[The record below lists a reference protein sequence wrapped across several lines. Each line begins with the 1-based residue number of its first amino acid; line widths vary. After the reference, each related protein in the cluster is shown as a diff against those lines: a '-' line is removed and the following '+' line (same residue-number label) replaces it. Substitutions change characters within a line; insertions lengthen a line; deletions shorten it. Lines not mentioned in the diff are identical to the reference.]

1 MNNGFGYVPE
11 NPYVIQSGKR
21 AGKCLELLMF
31 EDYSFISWQ
40 RKRCDEGCTNPAKM
54 NKLHKHLVWLM
65 TQGNMRKSKRICPQC
80 GKNPIT
86 HFSVMRSK
94 YGVSVSTNYV
104 CCDNDNCK
112 EKLKGLAFEKTPDIL
127 PFKFWVL
134 NYFSS
139 KTDQKMISNLFRK
152 VLGLEERLTREKAFE
167 FFKR

>member
-1 MNNGFGYVPE
+1 
-11 NPYVIQSGKR
+11 
-21 AGKCLELLMF
+21 
-31 EDYSFISWQ
+31 
-40 RKRCDEGCTNPAKM
+40 
-54 NKLHKHLVWLM
+54 M